1 MAVTTEDIKK
11 LRESTGAGILDCR
24 TALQESNNDFEK
36 AVDFLRE
43 KGLAAASKR
52 ADREASEGY
61 IELYSH
67 GDGRVGVIVEVNC
80 ETDFVGR
87 SDEFRKFTHEIAL
100 QIAAASPIFIKEDD
114 IPAEVLKREEKIAT
128 ARAKEEG
135 KPDKIIPKI
144 VEGYIKKY
152 KDNSVLLRQAY
163 IRDESLTIQ
172 DLINE
177 NVASMGENIII
188 RRFARYELGEEST
201 SETGSETE

>member
-11 LRESTGAGILDCR
+11 LREATGAGILNCR
-24 TALQESNNDFEK
+24 TALQETGNDFEK

-43 KGLAAASKR
+43 KGLAAARKR
-52 ADREASEGY
+52 ASREASEGY
-61 IELYSH
+61 VELYSH
-67 GDGRVGVIVEVNC
+67 GDGRVGVMVEVNC

-87 SDEFRKFTHEIAL
+87 SEDFRKFAHEVSL
-100 QIAAASPIFIKEDD
+100 QIAASSPLYVREED
-114 IPAEVLKREEKIAT
+114 IPAEALKREEKIAK

-135 KPDKIIPKI
+135 KPEKIIPKI
-144 VEGYIKKY
+144 IEGYLKKF
-152 KDNSVLLRQAY
+152 KDEVVLLRQAY

-201 SETGSETE
+201 ADSEAEVE